1 LIIHVVRPGDT
12 IYKISQ
18 QYGVPSSTIIDA
30 NGLMNPES
38 LVIGQAIVIPGDFF
52 QYTVQRGQSLYSI
65 AQSFGIPP
73 RTLIAANPQLANP
86 NALYVGQTIIIPLPP
101 QRGRTIDVNG
111 FVFPSVTDEVLEN
124 TLPHMTYLSI
134 FSYQV
139 RPNGSLKGIDDFG
152 PINVAWDFGVAPLM
166 VITNIEEGAGFSSE
180 LANAILTD
188 RQAETRLIENVLGV
202 LEGNNYYGLVIDFE
216 YIFPEDR
223 QNFIDFISRVVNR
236 LRPLGYKVMVA
247 LAPKLSA
254 GQQGLL
260 YEAHD
265 YPAIG
270 ALVDQ
275 VILMTYEWGYLRG
288 PAQAVAPIDQVRRV
302 LDYAVSVIP
311 SEKIL
316 MGMPNYGYDWTL
328 PFVRGSTARVLT
340 NNAAVSLARRVGAN
354 IRYHPV
360 SQAPFFNYYDESGRR
375 HEVWFDDARSIQA
388 RLELVADYN
397 LAGISY
403 WTTNTFFA
411 PGWLVLD
418 SMYNVR
424 KVQTA

>member
-1 LIIHVVRPGDT
+1 
-12 IYKISQ
+12 
-18 QYGVPSSTIIDA
+18 
-30 NGLMNPES
+30 MNPDS
-38 LVIGQAIVIPGDFF
+38 LVVGQAIVIPGDFF
-52 QYTVQRGQSLYSI
+52 QYTVQRGQSMYSI
-65 AQSFGIPP
+65 AQRFGIPL
-73 RTLIAANPQLANP
+73 RTLVAANPQLANP
-86 NALYVGQTIIIPLPP
+86 NALYAGQSIIIPLPP
-101 QRGRTIDVNG
+101 QRGRTIEVNG
-111 FVFPSVTDEVLEN
+111 YVFPSVTDEVLQN
-124 TLPHMTYLSI
+124 TLPHMTYLSV

-139 RPNGSLKGIDDFG
+139 RPDGSLKGIDDFR
-152 PINVAWDFGVAPLM
+152 PIQTAREFGVAPMM

-188 RQAETRLIENVLGV
+188 AQAQTSLIENVLGV
-202 LEGNNYYGLVIDFE
+202 LEGNEYYGLGIDFE

-223 QNFIDFISRVVNR
+223 QNFINFVSRVVNR
-236 LRPLGYKVMVA
+236 LRPLGYTVDVA

-254 GQQGLL
+254 SQTGLL

-270 ALVDQ
+270 ALADR

-288 PAQAVAPIDQVRRV
+288 PAQAVAPVDQVRRV
-302 LDYAVSVIP
+302 LDYATSVIP

-328 PFVRGSTARVLT
+328 PFVRGSSARILT
-340 NNAAVSLARRVGAN
+340 NNGAVLLAARVGAN

-388 RLELVADYN
+388 RLELVAIYD
-397 LAGISY
+397 LAGVSY

-411 PGWLVLD
+411 PNWLVLE

-424 KVQTA
+424 KVSLT